1 MNSVVKWHLGTQIVA
16 HCILNIIHNTL
27 HGGLDH
33 YSFYIHDTYCT
44 SALILNVTVARFSY
58 VSQMPGIT
66 LIVLNQ
72 FCNFKGIKLYNSNK
86 VQLAKLLFCIDTS
99 ELNLQNELDLQEAL
113 WFYQSQ
119 GIFTAESQ

>member
-1 MNSVVKWHLGTQIVA
+1 
-16 HCILNIIHNTL
+16 
-27 HGGLDH
+27 
-33 YSFYIHDTYCT
+33 
-44 SALILNVTVARFSY
+44 LILNVTFATFSY

-99 ELNLQNELDLQEAL
+99 ELNLQNEVYLQETS
-113 WFYQSQ
+113 WF
-119 GIFTAESQ
+119 